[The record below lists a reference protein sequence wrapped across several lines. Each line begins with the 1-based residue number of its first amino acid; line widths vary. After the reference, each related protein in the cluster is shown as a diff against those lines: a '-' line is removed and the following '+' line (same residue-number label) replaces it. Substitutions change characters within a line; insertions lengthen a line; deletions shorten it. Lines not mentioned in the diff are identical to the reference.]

1 MLALENVWFRIA
13 LRKQIRELDN
23 TKEKLRQTKEELR
36 HALETVIQKEE
47 EVLSALGEVDRL
59 TDVLT
64 MAGIDEEMI
73 ENLEEECMG
82 RRQTIED

>member
-73 ENLEEECMG
+73 ESLEEEWLG

>member
-36 HALETVIQKEE
+36 HALEAVIQKEE
-47 EVLSALGEVDRL
+47 EVLSALGEVDHL

-73 ENLEEECMG
+73 ENLEEEWLG

>member
-36 HALETVIQKEE
+36 HALEAVIQKEE
-47 EVLSALGEVDRL
+47 EVLSVRWI
-59 TDVLT
+59 V
-64 MAGIDEEMI
+64 
-73 ENLEEECMG
+73 
-82 RRQTIED
+82 

>member
-73 ENLEEECMG
+73 ENLEEEWLG

>member
-73 ENLEEECMG
+73 ENLEEEFMG
-82 RRQTIED
+82 QRQNIED

>member
-82 RRQTIED
+82 RRQNIED

>member
-1 MLALENVWFRIA
+1 MLALENVWFRNA

-73 ENLEEECMG
+73 ESLEEEWLG